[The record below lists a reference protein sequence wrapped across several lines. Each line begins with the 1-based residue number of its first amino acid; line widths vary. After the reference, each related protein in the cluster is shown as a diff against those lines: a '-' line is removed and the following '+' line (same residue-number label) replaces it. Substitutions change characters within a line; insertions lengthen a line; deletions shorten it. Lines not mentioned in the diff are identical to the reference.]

1 MREAGR
7 PLRLADPVFD
17 QTVDIRTAYRAFEHF
32 VNDYV
37 ARGDHQASDFASYI
51 GIAPDGR
58 GGDPAALGDF
68 LEALKRAKS
77 EDPLKPLSN

>member
-17 QTVDIRTAYRAFEHF
+17 QTVDLRTAYRAFEHF

-37 ARGDHQASDFASYI
+37 ARADLQASDFASYM
-51 GIAPDGR
+51 GVAPDGR
-58 GGDPAALGDF
+58 GRDPAALSDF
-68 LEALKRAKS
+68 LEALQRAKS
-77 EDPLKPLSN
+77 EHPR